1 MSRTF
6 LLNLRTFLSA
16 LNLSFSLS
24 TLLHIYY
31 TILFRLCQHFF
42 NFLCVFFRGIS
53 VCIIR
58 TQLRQIKIFIFLFYL
73 ITVILYNFSCPLSR
87 YCRLYEN
94 VFIKGPKIHMQLLLL
109 LTGLGMVSQPIP
121 KTPPHSAP
129 HFKYA
134 KGKNK

>member
-16 LNLSFSLS
+16 LNLSFSFL

-31 TILFRLCQHFF
+31 TILLRLCQDFF
-42 NFLCVFFRGIS
+42 NFICVFFRGIS
-53 VCIIR
+53 VRIIR
-58 TQLRQIKIFIFLFYL
+58 TQLRQVKIFIFLFYL
-73 ITVILYNFSCPLSR
+73 ITVILYNFWRALSR

-94 VFIKGPKIHMQLLLL
+94 VFIKGSKIHMQLLLL

-121 KTPPHSAP
+121 KLPPHSAP
-129 HFKYA
+129 QLKYA
-134 KGKNK
+134 KAQNK